1 MKLKYNLIAI
11 ALLGFSFSS
20 CSDFLEQ
27 NPQTDLS
34 ENDFYKTADDILSA
48 VNGAYSSLQEGDIY
62 GNWYVFGEIPSDN
75 TRNQLSGSVTTQNE
89 FDQFYIDTQNSMI
102 ASFWKAAY
110 KVINR
115 TNTVLGRID
124 GIEINA
130 ELANR
135 YKLECKFIRA
145 LMYFNLVRVYGDVPL
160 VLKEISISESYDI
173 LREPKENVY
182 NQIIADL
189 KEAQGLPVSYSTAED
204 GRATQ
209 GAAKALLADV
219 YMTLHKYAEAET
231 ILAEIINSG
240 RYSLLENTP
249 GSLNIDGYKNVFSPV
264 NHNSKEGIF
273 EIQFLKGGYGEGS
286 NYANNFAP
294 ENSGT
299 NVVAVGGTGGNN
311 IPEMDIYNAYEE
323 GDLRR
328 DFSMSLGYYDNRKN
342 NEWVES
348 RYVCKF
354 MDVPYQNNDASN
366 NYPVIRYAE
375 VLLNYAEAV
384 YERDDAISDDDLNI
398 SLNLVRN
405 RINKSMPKL
414 SNNLV
419 TANGLNMRE
428 EIRRERTVEL
438 FNEGFRID
446 DLKRWKTAETEMP
459 KDFLGIKWTG
469 TEYATKWPNVSYA
482 KNSDGY
488 IILETGRKWESK
500 HYLYPLPTDQLQ
512 LNPNLK
518 QNPGWGE

>member
-11 ALLGFSFSS
+11 ALLGFNFSS

-366 NYPVIRYAE
+366 NYPVIRYAD
-375 VLLNYAEAV
+375 VILMYAEA
-384 YERDDAISDDDLNI
+384 LNQ
-398 SLNLVRN
+398 
-405 RINKSMPKL
+405 
-414 SNNLV
+414 
-419 TANGLNMRE
+419 NG
-428 EIRRERTVEL
+428 
-438 FNEGFRID
+438 
-446 DLKRWKTAETEMP
+446 KTAEACKYLNMTRRRGFGYQTTETSPVDLQTTDKAQFALMVEQERRVELAFENHRWF
-459 KDFLGIKWTG
+459 DLIR
-469 TEYATKWPNVSYA
+469 
-482 KNSDGY
+482 
-488 IILETGRKWESK
+488 TGRAVEVMKSKGFSLNETNLICPIPQKQIDVNPKLTQNDYKIESR
-500 HYLYPLPTDQLQ
+500 
-512 LNPNLK
+512 N
-518 QNPGWGE
+518 

>member
-48 VNGAYSSLQEGDIY
+48 VNGVYSSLQEGDIY

-102 ASFWKAAY
+102 ANFWKAAY

-124 GIEINA
+124 GIEINT

-189 KEAQGLPVSYSTAED
+189 KEAQDLPVSYSTAED

-209 GAAKALLADV
+209 GAAKALLANV

-249 GSLNIDGYKNVFSPV
+249 GSLNIDGYKNVFSPG
-264 NHNSKEGIF
+264 NHNSEEGIF

-366 NYPVIRYAE
+366 NYPVIRYAD
-375 VLLNYAEAV
+375 VILMYAEA
-384 YERDDAISDDDLNI
+384 LNQ
-398 SLNLVRN
+398 
-405 RINKSMPKL
+405 
-414 SNNLV
+414 
-419 TANGLNMRE
+419 NG
-428 EIRRERTVEL
+428 
-438 FNEGFRID
+438 
-446 DLKRWKTAETEMP
+446 KTAEACKYLNMTRRRGFGYQTTETSPVDLQTTDKAQFALMVEQERRVELAFENHRWF
-459 KDFLGIKWTG
+459 DLIR
-469 TEYATKWPNVSYA
+469 
-482 KNSDGY
+482 
-488 IILETGRKWESK
+488 TGRAVEVMRSKGFSLNETNLICPIPQKQIDVNPKLTQNDYRIESR
-500 HYLYPLPTDQLQ
+500 
-512 LNPNLK
+512 N
-518 QNPGWGE
+518 

>member
-102 ASFWKAAY
+102 ANFWKAAY

-115 TNTVLGRID
+115 TNTILGRID
-124 GIEINA
+124 GIEINT

-189 KEAQGLPVSYSTAED
+189 KEAQDLPVSYSTAED

-209 GAAKALLADV
+209 GAAKALLANV

-366 NYPVIRYAE
+366 NYPVIRYAD
-375 VLLNYAEAV
+375 VILMYAEA
-384 YERDDAISDDDLNI
+384 LNQ
-398 SLNLVRN
+398 
-405 RINKSMPKL
+405 
-414 SNNLV
+414 
-419 TANGLNMRE
+419 NG
-428 EIRRERTVEL
+428 
-438 FNEGFRID
+438 
-446 DLKRWKTAETEMP
+446 KTAEACKYLNMTRRRGFGYQTTEISPVDLQTTDKAQFALMVEQERRVELAFENHRWF
-459 KDFLGIKWTG
+459 DLIR
-469 TEYATKWPNVSYA
+469 
-482 KNSDGY
+482 
-488 IILETGRKWESK
+488 TGRAVEVMRSKGFSLNETNLICPIPQKQIDVNPKLTQNDYRIESR
-500 HYLYPLPTDQLQ
+500 
-512 LNPNLK
+512 N
-518 QNPGWGE
+518 

>member
-11 ALLGFSFSS
+11 ALLGFGFSS

-366 NYPVIRYAE
+366 NYPVIRYAD
-375 VLLNYAEAV
+375 VILMYAEA
-384 YERDDAISDDDLNI
+384 LNQ
-398 SLNLVRN
+398 
-405 RINKSMPKL
+405 
-414 SNNLV
+414 
-419 TANGLNMRE
+419 NG
-428 EIRRERTVEL
+428 
-438 FNEGFRID
+438 
-446 DLKRWKTAETEMP
+446 KTAEACKYLNMTRRRGFGYQTTETSPVDLQTTDKAQFARMVEQERRVELAFENHRWF
-459 KDFLGIKWTG
+459 DLIR
-469 TEYATKWPNVSYA
+469 
-482 KNSDGY
+482 
-488 IILETGRKWESK
+488 TGRAVEVMKSKGFSLNETNLICPIPQKQIDVNPKLTQNDYKIESR
-500 HYLYPLPTDQLQ
+500 
-512 LNPNLK
+512 N
-518 QNPGWGE
+518 

>member
-102 ASFWKAAY
+102 ANFWKAAY

-115 TNTVLGRID
+115 TNTILGRID
-124 GIEINA
+124 GIEINT

-189 KEAQGLPVSYSTAED
+189 KEAQDLPVSYSTAED

-209 GAAKALLADV
+209 GAAKALLANV

-342 NEWVES
+342 NEWEES

-366 NYPVIRYAE
+366 NYPVIRYAD
-375 VLLNYAEAV
+375 VILMYAEA
-384 YERDDAISDDDLNI
+384 LNQ
-398 SLNLVRN
+398 
-405 RINKSMPKL
+405 
-414 SNNLV
+414 
-419 TANGLNMRE
+419 NG
-428 EIRRERTVEL
+428 
-438 FNEGFRID
+438 
-446 DLKRWKTAETEMP
+446 KTAEACKYLNMTRRRGFGYQTTETSPVDLQTTDKAQFALMVEQERRVELAFENHRWF
-459 KDFLGIKWTG
+459 DLIR
-469 TEYATKWPNVSYA
+469 
-482 KNSDGY
+482 
-488 IILETGRKWESK
+488 TGRAVEVMRSKGFSLNETNLICPIPQKQIDVNPKLTQNDYRIESR
-500 HYLYPLPTDQLQ
+500 
-512 LNPNLK
+512 N
-518 QNPGWGE
+518 

>member
-219 YMTLHKYAEAET
+219 YMTLHTYAEAET

-366 NYPVIRYAE
+366 NYPVIRYAD
-375 VLLNYAEAV
+375 VILMYAEA
-384 YERDDAISDDDLNI
+384 LNQ
-398 SLNLVRN
+398 
-405 RINKSMPKL
+405 
-414 SNNLV
+414 
-419 TANGLNMRE
+419 NG
-428 EIRRERTVEL
+428 
-438 FNEGFRID
+438 
-446 DLKRWKTAETEMP
+446 KTAEACKYLNMTRRRGFGYQTTETSPVDLQTTDKAQFALMVEQERRVELAFENHRWF
-459 KDFLGIKWTG
+459 DLIR
-469 TEYATKWPNVSYA
+469 
-482 KNSDGY
+482 
-488 IILETGRKWESK
+488 TGRAVEVMKSKGFSLNETNLNCPIPQKQIDVNPKLTQNDYKIESR
-500 HYLYPLPTDQLQ
+500 
-512 LNPNLK
+512 N
-518 QNPGWGE
+518 

>member
-102 ASFWKAAY
+102 ANFWKAAY

-115 TNTVLGRID
+115 TNTILGRID
-124 GIEINA
+124 GIEINT

-189 KEAQGLPVSYSTAED
+189 KEAQDLPVSYSTAED

-209 GAAKALLADV
+209 GAAKALLANV

-354 MDVPYQNNDASN
+354 MDGPYQNNDASN
-366 NYPVIRYAE
+366 NYPVIRYAD
-375 VLLNYAEAV
+375 VILMYAEA
-384 YERDDAISDDDLNI
+384 LNQ
-398 SLNLVRN
+398 
-405 RINKSMPKL
+405 
-414 SNNLV
+414 
-419 TANGLNMRE
+419 NG
-428 EIRRERTVEL
+428 
-438 FNEGFRID
+438 
-446 DLKRWKTAETEMP
+446 KTAEACKYLNMTRRRGFGYQTTETSPVDLQTTDKAQFALMVEQERRVELAFENHRWF
-459 KDFLGIKWTG
+459 DLIR
-469 TEYATKWPNVSYA
+469 
-482 KNSDGY
+482 
-488 IILETGRKWESK
+488 TGRAVEVMRSKGFSLNETNLICPIPQKQIVVNPKLTQNDYRIESR
-500 HYLYPLPTDQLQ
+500 
-512 LNPNLK
+512 N
-518 QNPGWGE
+518 

>member
-48 VNGAYSSLQEGDIY
+48 VNGVYSSLQEGDIY

-102 ASFWKAAY
+102 ANFWKAAY

-124 GIEINA
+124 GIEINT

-189 KEAQGLPVSYSTAED
+189 KEAQDLPVSYSTAED

-209 GAAKALLADV
+209 GAAKALLANV

-240 RYSLLENTP
+240 QYSLLENTP

-366 NYPVIRYAE
+366 NYPVIRYAD
-375 VLLNYAEAV
+375 VILMYAEA
-384 YERDDAISDDDLNI
+384 LNQ
-398 SLNLVRN
+398 
-405 RINKSMPKL
+405 
-414 SNNLV
+414 
-419 TANGLNMRE
+419 NG
-428 EIRRERTVEL
+428 
-438 FNEGFRID
+438 
-446 DLKRWKTAETEMP
+446 KTAEACKYLNMTRRRGFGYQTTETSPVDLQTTDKAQFALMVEQERHVELAFENHRWF
-459 KDFLGIKWTG
+459 DLIR
-469 TEYATKWPNVSYA
+469 
-482 KNSDGY
+482 
-488 IILETGRKWESK
+488 TGRAVEVMKSKGFSLNETNLICPIPQKQIDVNPKLTQNDYRIESR
-500 HYLYPLPTDQLQ
+500 
-512 LNPNLK
+512 N
-518 QNPGWGE
+518 

>member
-48 VNGAYSSLQEGDIY
+48 VNGVYSSLQEGDIY

-102 ASFWKAAY
+102 ANFWKAAY

-124 GIEINA
+124 GIEINT

-189 KEAQGLPVSYSTAED
+189 KEAQDLPVSYSTAED

-209 GAAKALLADV
+209 GAAKALLANV

-366 NYPVIRYAE
+366 NYPVIRYAD
-375 VLLNYAEAV
+375 VILMYAEA
-384 YERDDAISDDDLNI
+384 LNQ
-398 SLNLVRN
+398 
-405 RINKSMPKL
+405 
-414 SNNLV
+414 
-419 TANGLNMRE
+419 NG
-428 EIRRERTVEL
+428 
-438 FNEGFRID
+438 
-446 DLKRWKTAETEMP
+446 KTAEACKYLNMTRRRGFGYQTTETSPVDLQTTDKAQFALMVEQERRVELAFENHRWF
-459 KDFLGIKWTG
+459 DLIR
-469 TEYATKWPNVSYA
+469 
-482 KNSDGY
+482 
-488 IILETGRKWESK
+488 TGRAVEVMKSK
-500 HYLYPLPTDQLQ
+500 GFS
-512 LNPNLK
+512 LNETNLICPIPQK
-518 QNPGWGE
+518 QIDVNPKLTQNDYRIEPRN

>member
-1 MKLKYNLIAI
+1 
-11 ALLGFSFSS
+11 
-20 CSDFLEQ
+20 
-27 NPQTDLS
+27 
-34 ENDFYKTADDILSA
+34 
-48 VNGAYSSLQEGDIY
+48 
-62 GNWYVFGEIPSDN
+62 
-75 TRNQLSGSVTTQNE
+75 
-89 FDQFYIDTQNSMI
+89 
-102 ASFWKAAY
+102 
-110 KVINR
+110 
-115 TNTVLGRID
+115 
-124 GIEINA
+124 
-130 ELANR
+130 
-135 YKLECKFIRA
+135 
-145 LMYFNLVRVYGDVPL
+145 MYFNLVRVYGDVPL

-189 KEAQGLPVSYSTAED
+189 KEAQDLPVSYSTAED

-209 GAAKALLADV
+209 GAAKALLANV

-366 NYPVIRYAE
+366 NYPVIRYAD
-375 VLLNYAEAV
+375 VILMYAEA
-384 YERDDAISDDDLNI
+384 LNQ
-398 SLNLVRN
+398 
-405 RINKSMPKL
+405 
-414 SNNLV
+414 
-419 TANGLNMRE
+419 NG
-428 EIRRERTVEL
+428 
-438 FNEGFRID
+438 
-446 DLKRWKTAETEMP
+446 KTAEACKYLNMTRRRGFGYQTTETSPVDLQTTDKAQFALMVEQERRVELAFENHRWF
-459 KDFLGIKWTG
+459 DLIR
-469 TEYATKWPNVSYA
+469 
-482 KNSDGY
+482 
-488 IILETGRKWESK
+488 TGRAVEVMRSK
-500 HYLYPLPTDQLQ
+500 GFSLNETNLICPIPQKQIDVNPKLTQNDYKNRISKLTEKAGSVSKSPCPHTRHNAISRRVREQGIVLMHFPAFSLSLQPT
-512 LNPNLK
+512 
-518 QNPGWGE
+518 

>member
-102 ASFWKAAY
+102 ANFWKAAY

-115 TNTVLGRID
+115 TNTILGRID
-124 GIEINA
+124 GIEINT

-189 KEAQGLPVSYSTAED
+189 KEAQDLPVSYSTAED

-209 GAAKALLADV
+209 GAAKALLANV

-366 NYPVIRYAE
+366 NYPVIRYAD
-375 VLLNYAEAV
+375 VILMYAEA
-384 YERDDAISDDDLNI
+384 LNQ
-398 SLNLVRN
+398 
-405 RINKSMPKL
+405 
-414 SNNLV
+414 
-419 TANGLNMRE
+419 NG
-428 EIRRERTVEL
+428 
-438 FNEGFRID
+438 
-446 DLKRWKTAETEMP
+446 KTAEACKYLNMTRRRVIFRYLQASAVFP
-459 KDFLGIKWTG
+459 FWFN
-469 TEYATKWPNVSYA
+469 ASA
-482 KNSDGY
+482 Y
-488 IILETGRKWESK
+488 IRITSA
-500 HYLYPLPTDQLQ
+500 
-512 LNPNLK
+512 
-518 QNPGWGE
+518 

>member
-62 GNWYVFGEIPSDN
+62 GNWYVFGEIPSDK

-366 NYPVIRYAE
+366 NYPVIRYAD
-375 VLLNYAEAV
+375 VILMYAEA
-384 YERDDAISDDDLNI
+384 LNQ
-398 SLNLVRN
+398 
-405 RINKSMPKL
+405 
-414 SNNLV
+414 
-419 TANGLNMRE
+419 NG
-428 EIRRERTVEL
+428 
-438 FNEGFRID
+438 
-446 DLKRWKTAETEMP
+446 KTAEACKYLNMTRRRGFGYQTTETSPVDLQTTDKAQFALMVEQERRVELAFENHRWF
-459 KDFLGIKWTG
+459 DLIR
-469 TEYATKWPNVSYA
+469 
-482 KNSDGY
+482 
-488 IILETGRKWESK
+488 TGRAVEVMKSKGFSLNETNLICPIPQKQIDVNPKLTQNDYKIESR
-500 HYLYPLPTDQLQ
+500 
-512 LNPNLK
+512 N
-518 QNPGWGE
+518 

>member
-102 ASFWKAAY
+102 ANFWKAAY

-115 TNTVLGRID
+115 TNTILGRID
-124 GIEINA
+124 GIEINT

-189 KEAQGLPVSYSTAED
+189 KEAQDLPVSYSTAED

-209 GAAKALLADV
+209 GAAKALLANV

-366 NYPVIRYAE
+366 NYPVIRYAD
-375 VLLNYAEAV
+375 VILMYAEA
-384 YERDDAISDDDLNI
+384 LNQ
-398 SLNLVRN
+398 
-405 RINKSMPKL
+405 
-414 SNNLV
+414 
-419 TANGLNMRE
+419 NG
-428 EIRRERTVEL
+428 
-438 FNEGFRID
+438 
-446 DLKRWKTAETEMP
+446 KTAEACKYLNMTRRRGFGYQTTETSP
-459 KDFLGIKWTG
+459 VDLQTTDKAQFALLVEQERRVELAFENHRWFDLIR
-469 TEYATKWPNVSYA
+469 
-482 KNSDGY
+482 
-488 IILETGRKWESK
+488 TGRAVEVMKSK
-500 HYLYPLPTDQLQ
+500 GFS
-512 LNPNLK
+512 LNETNLICPIPQK
-518 QNPGWGE
+518 QIDVNPKLTQNDYKIEPRN

>member
-1 MKLKYNLIAI
+1 
-11 ALLGFSFSS
+11 
-20 CSDFLEQ
+20 
-27 NPQTDLS
+27 
-34 ENDFYKTADDILSA
+34 
-48 VNGAYSSLQEGDIY
+48 
-62 GNWYVFGEIPSDN
+62 
-75 TRNQLSGSVTTQNE
+75 
-89 FDQFYIDTQNSMI
+89 MI
-102 ASFWKAAY
+102 ANFWKAAY

-115 TNTVLGRID
+115 TNTILGRID
-124 GIEINA
+124 GIEINT

-189 KEAQGLPVSYSTAED
+189 KEAQDLPVSYSTAED

-209 GAAKALLADV
+209 GAAKALLANV

-366 NYPVIRYAE
+366 NYPVIRYAD
-375 VLLNYAEAV
+375 VILMYAEA
-384 YERDDAISDDDLNI
+384 LNQ
-398 SLNLVRN
+398 
-405 RINKSMPKL
+405 
-414 SNNLV
+414 
-419 TANGLNMRE
+419 NG
-428 EIRRERTVEL
+428 
-438 FNEGFRID
+438 
-446 DLKRWKTAETEMP
+446 KTAEACKYLNMTRRRGFGYQTTETSPVDLQTTDKAQFALMVEQERRVELAFENHRWF
-459 KDFLGIKWTG
+459 DLIR
-469 TEYATKWPNVSYA
+469 
-482 KNSDGY
+482 
-488 IILETGRKWESK
+488 TGRAVEVMRSKGFSLNETNLICPIPQKQIDVNPKLTQNDYRIESR
-500 HYLYPLPTDQLQ
+500 
-512 LNPNLK
+512 N
-518 QNPGWGE
+518 

>member
-1 MKLKYNLIAI
+1 
-11 ALLGFSFSS
+11 
-20 CSDFLEQ
+20 
-27 NPQTDLS
+27 
-34 ENDFYKTADDILSA
+34 
-48 VNGAYSSLQEGDIY
+48 
-62 GNWYVFGEIPSDN
+62 
-75 TRNQLSGSVTTQNE
+75 
-89 FDQFYIDTQNSMI
+89 MI
-102 ASFWKAAY
+102 ANFWKAAY

-124 GIEINA
+124 GIEINT

-160 VLKEISISESYDI
+160 ILKEISISESYDI

-189 KEAQGLPVSYSTAED
+189 KEAQDLPVSYSTAED

-209 GAAKALLADV
+209 GAAKALLANV

-240 RYSLLENTP
+240 QYSLLENTP

-366 NYPVIRYAE
+366 NYPVIRYAD
-375 VLLNYAEAV
+375 VILMYAEA
-384 YERDDAISDDDLNI
+384 LNQ
-398 SLNLVRN
+398 
-405 RINKSMPKL
+405 
-414 SNNLV
+414 
-419 TANGLNMRE
+419 NG
-428 EIRRERTVEL
+428 
-438 FNEGFRID
+438 
-446 DLKRWKTAETEMP
+446 KTAEACKYLNMTRRRGFGYQTTETSPVDLQTTDKAQFALMVEQERRVELAFENHRWF
-459 KDFLGIKWTG
+459 DLIR
-469 TEYATKWPNVSYA
+469 
-482 KNSDGY
+482 
-488 IILETGRKWESK
+488 TGRAVEVMRSKGFSLNETNLICPIPQKQIDVNPKLTQNDYRIESR
-500 HYLYPLPTDQLQ
+500 
-512 LNPNLK
+512 N
-518 QNPGWGE
+518 

>member
-48 VNGAYSSLQEGDIY
+48 VNGVYSSLQEGDIY

-102 ASFWKAAY
+102 ANFWKAAY

-124 GIEINA
+124 GIEINT

-135 YKLECKFIRA
+135 YKLECKFIRD

-189 KEAQGLPVSYSTAED
+189 KEAQDLPVSYSTAED

-209 GAAKALLADV
+209 GAAKALLANV

-366 NYPVIRYAE
+366 NYPVIRYAD
-375 VLLNYAEAV
+375 VILMYAEA
-384 YERDDAISDDDLNI
+384 LNQ
-398 SLNLVRN
+398 
-405 RINKSMPKL
+405 
-414 SNNLV
+414 
-419 TANGLNMRE
+419 NG
-428 EIRRERTVEL
+428 
-438 FNEGFRID
+438 
-446 DLKRWKTAETEMP
+446 KTAEACKYLNMTRRRGFGYQTTETSPVDLQTTDKAQFALMVEQERRVELAFENHRWF
-459 KDFLGIKWTG
+459 DLIR
-469 TEYATKWPNVSYA
+469 
-482 KNSDGY
+482 
-488 IILETGRKWESK
+488 TGRAVEVMRSKGFSLNETNLICPIPQKQIDVNPKLTQNDYRIESR
-500 HYLYPLPTDQLQ
+500 
-512 LNPNLK
+512 N
-518 QNPGWGE
+518 

>member
-102 ASFWKAAY
+102 ANFWKAAY

-115 TNTVLGRID
+115 TNTILGRID
-124 GIEINA
+124 GIEINT

-189 KEAQGLPVSYSTAED
+189 KEAQDLPVSYSTAED

-209 GAAKALLADV
+209 GAAKALLANV

-366 NYPVIRYAE
+366 NYPVIRYAD
-375 VLLNYAEAV
+375 VILMYAEA
-384 YERDDAISDDDLNI
+384 LNQ
-398 SLNLVRN
+398 NG
-405 RINKSMPKL
+405 K
-414 SNNLV
+414 
-419 TANGLNMRE
+419 TAEACKYLNMTRRRGFGYQTTE
-428 EIRRERTVEL
+428 TSPVDLQTTDKAQFALMVEQERRVELAFENHRWFDLIRTGRTVEVMRSKGFSL
-438 FNEGFRID
+438 NETNLICPIPQKQIDVNPKLTQNDYRI
-446 DLKRWKTAETEMP
+446 
-459 KDFLGIKWTG
+459 
-469 TEYATKWPNVSYA
+469 
-482 KNSDGY
+482 
-488 IILETGRKWESK
+488 ESR
-500 HYLYPLPTDQLQ
+500 
-512 LNPNLK
+512 N
-518 QNPGWGE
+518 

>member
-102 ASFWKAAY
+102 ANFWKAAY

-115 TNTVLGRID
+115 TNTILGRID
-124 GIEINA
+124 GIEINT

-182 NQIIADL
+182 NQIISDL
-189 KEAQGLPVSYSTAED
+189 KEAQDLPVSYSTAED

-209 GAAKALLADV
+209 GAAKALLANV

-366 NYPVIRYAE
+366 NYPVIRYAD
-375 VLLNYAEAV
+375 VILMYAEA
-384 YERDDAISDDDLNI
+384 LNQ
-398 SLNLVRN
+398 
-405 RINKSMPKL
+405 
-414 SNNLV
+414 
-419 TANGLNMRE
+419 NG
-428 EIRRERTVEL
+428 
-438 FNEGFRID
+438 
-446 DLKRWKTAETEMP
+446 KTAEACKYLNMTRRRGFGYQTTETSPVDLQTTDKAQFALMVEQERRVELAFENHRWF
-459 KDFLGIKWTG
+459 DLIR
-469 TEYATKWPNVSYA
+469 
-482 KNSDGY
+482 
-488 IILETGRKWESK
+488 TGRAVEVMRSKGFSLNETNLICPIPQKQIDVNPKLTQNDYRIESR
-500 HYLYPLPTDQLQ
+500 
-512 LNPNLK
+512 N
-518 QNPGWGE
+518 

>member
-102 ASFWKAAY
+102 ANFWKAAY

-115 TNTVLGRID
+115 TNTILGRID
-124 GIEINA
+124 GIEINT

-189 KEAQGLPVSYSTAED
+189 KEAQDLPVSYSTAED

-209 GAAKALLADV
+209 GAAKALLANV

-264 NHNSKEGIF
+264 NHNSEEGIF

-366 NYPVIRYAE
+366 NYPVIRYAD
-375 VLLNYAEAV
+375 VILMYAEA
-384 YERDDAISDDDLNI
+384 LNQ
-398 SLNLVRN
+398 
-405 RINKSMPKL
+405 
-414 SNNLV
+414 
-419 TANGLNMRE
+419 NG
-428 EIRRERTVEL
+428 
-438 FNEGFRID
+438 
-446 DLKRWKTAETEMP
+446 KTAEACKYLNMTRRRGFGYQTTETSPVDLQTTDKAQFALMVEQERRVELAFENHRWF
-459 KDFLGIKWTG
+459 DLIR
-469 TEYATKWPNVSYA
+469 
-482 KNSDGY
+482 
-488 IILETGRKWESK
+488 TGRAVEVMRSKGFSLNETNLICPIPQKQIDVNPKLTQNDYRIESR
-500 HYLYPLPTDQLQ
+500 
-512 LNPNLK
+512 N
-518 QNPGWGE
+518 

>member
-366 NYPVIRYAE
+366 NYPVIRYAD
-375 VLLNYAEAV
+375 VILMYAEA
-384 YERDDAISDDDLNI
+384 LNQ
-398 SLNLVRN
+398 
-405 RINKSMPKL
+405 
-414 SNNLV
+414 
-419 TANGLNMRE
+419 NG
-428 EIRRERTVEL
+428 
-438 FNEGFRID
+438 
-446 DLKRWKTAETEMP
+446 KTAEACKYLNMTRRRGFGYQTTETSPVDLQTTDKAQFALMVEQERRVELAFENHRWF
-459 KDFLGIKWTG
+459 DLIR
-469 TEYATKWPNVSYA
+469 
-482 KNSDGY
+482 
-488 IILETGRKWESK
+488 TGRAVEVMKSKGFSLNETNLICPIPQKKIDVNPKLTQNDYKIESR
-500 HYLYPLPTDQLQ
+500 
-512 LNPNLK
+512 N
-518 QNPGWGE
+518 

>member
-48 VNGAYSSLQEGDIY
+48 VNGVYSSLQEGDIY

-102 ASFWKAAY
+102 ANFWKAAY

-124 GIEINA
+124 GIEINT

-189 KEAQGLPVSYSTAED
+189 KEAQDLPVSYSTAED

-209 GAAKALLADV
+209 GAAKALLANV

-240 RYSLLENTP
+240 QYSLLENTP

-366 NYPVIRYAE
+366 NYPVIRYAD
-375 VLLNYAEAV
+375 VILMYAEA
-384 YERDDAISDDDLNI
+384 LNQ
-398 SLNLVRN
+398 
-405 RINKSMPKL
+405 
-414 SNNLV
+414 
-419 TANGLNMRE
+419 NG
-428 EIRRERTVEL
+428 
-438 FNEGFRID
+438 
-446 DLKRWKTAETEMP
+446 KTAEACKYLNMTRRRGFGYQTTETSPVDLQTTDKAQFALMVEQERRVELAFENHRWF
-459 KDFLGIKWTG
+459 DLIR
-469 TEYATKWPNVSYA
+469 
-482 KNSDGY
+482 
-488 IILETGRKWESK
+488 TGRAVEVMRSKGFSLNETNLICPIPQKQIDVNPKLTQNEYRIESRIYSK
-500 HYLYPLPTDQLQ
+500 RKCIKIPLFPRLI
-512 LNPNLK
+512 
-518 QNPGWGE
+518 

>member
-48 VNGAYSSLQEGDIY
+48 VNGVYSSLQEGDIY

-124 GIEINA
+124 GIEINT

-240 RYSLLENTP
+240 RYGLLENTP

-366 NYPVIRYAE
+366 NYPVIRYAD
-375 VLLNYAEAV
+375 VILMYAEA
-384 YERDDAISDDDLNI
+384 LNQ
-398 SLNLVRN
+398 
-405 RINKSMPKL
+405 
-414 SNNLV
+414 
-419 TANGLNMRE
+419 NG
-428 EIRRERTVEL
+428 
-438 FNEGFRID
+438 
-446 DLKRWKTAETEMP
+446 KTAEACKYLNMTRRRGFGYQTTETSPVDLQTTDKAQFALMVEQERRVELAFENHRWF
-459 KDFLGIKWTG
+459 DLIR
-469 TEYATKWPNVSYA
+469 
-482 KNSDGY
+482 
-488 IILETGRKWESK
+488 TGRAVEVMKSKGFSLNETNLICPIPQKQIDVNPKLTQNDYKIESR
-500 HYLYPLPTDQLQ
+500 
-512 LNPNLK
+512 N
-518 QNPGWGE
+518 

>member
-34 ENDFYKTADDILSA
+34 ENDFYKTANDILSA

-102 ASFWKAAY
+102 ANFWKAAY

-115 TNTVLGRID
+115 TNTILGRID
-124 GIEINA
+124 GIEINT

-189 KEAQGLPVSYSTAED
+189 KEAQDLPVSYSTAED

-209 GAAKALLADV
+209 GAAKALLANV

-249 GSLNIDGYKNVFSPV
+249 GRLNIDDYKNVFSPV

-366 NYPVIRYAE
+366 NYPVIRYAD
-375 VLLNYAEAV
+375 VILMYAEA
-384 YERDDAISDDDLNI
+384 LNQ
-398 SLNLVRN
+398 
-405 RINKSMPKL
+405 
-414 SNNLV
+414 
-419 TANGLNMRE
+419 NG
-428 EIRRERTVEL
+428 
-438 FNEGFRID
+438 
-446 DLKRWKTAETEMP
+446 KTAEACKYLNMTRRRGFGYQTTETSPVDLQTTDKAQFALMVEQERRVELAFENHRWF
-459 KDFLGIKWTG
+459 DLIR
-469 TEYATKWPNVSYA
+469 
-482 KNSDGY
+482 
-488 IILETGRKWESK
+488 TGRAVEVMRSKGFSLNETNLICPIPQKQIDVNPKLTQNDYRIESR
-500 HYLYPLPTDQLQ
+500 
-512 LNPNLK
+512 N
-518 QNPGWGE
+518 

>member
-102 ASFWKAAY
+102 ANFWKAAY

-115 TNTVLGRID
+115 TNTILGRID
-124 GIEINA
+124 GIEINT

-189 KEAQGLPVSYSTAED
+189 KEAQDLPVSYSTAED

-209 GAAKALLADV
+209 GAAKALLANV

-286 NYANNFAP
+286 NYAHNFAP

-366 NYPVIRYAE
+366 NYPVIRYAD
-375 VLLNYAEAV
+375 VILMYAEA
-384 YERDDAISDDDLNI
+384 LNQ
-398 SLNLVRN
+398 
-405 RINKSMPKL
+405 
-414 SNNLV
+414 
-419 TANGLNMRE
+419 NG
-428 EIRRERTVEL
+428 
-438 FNEGFRID
+438 
-446 DLKRWKTAETEMP
+446 KTAEACKYLNMTRRRGFGYQTTETSPVDLQTTDKAQFALMVEQERRVELAFENHRWF
-459 KDFLGIKWTG
+459 DLIR
-469 TEYATKWPNVSYA
+469 
-482 KNSDGY
+482 
-488 IILETGRKWESK
+488 TGRAVEVMRSKGFSLNETNLICPIPQKQIDVNPKLTQNDYRIESR
-500 HYLYPLPTDQLQ
+500 
-512 LNPNLK
+512 N
-518 QNPGWGE
+518 

>member
-48 VNGAYSSLQEGDIY
+48 VNGAYSSLQENDIY

-89 FDQFYIDTQNSMI
+89 FDQFYIDTLNSMI
-102 ASFWKAAY
+102 ANFWKAAY
-110 KVINR
+110 KTINR

-160 VLKEISISESYDI
+160 VLKEIGISESYDI

-182 NQIIADL
+182 NQIISDL
-189 KEAQGLPVSYSTAED
+189 KEAQGLPVSYPTAED

-209 GAAKALLADV
+209 GAAKALLAEV

-249 GSLNIDGYKNVFSPV
+249 GSLNIDGYKDVFSPI

-273 EIQFLKGGYGEGS
+273 EIQFLKGGYEEGS
-286 NYANNFAP
+286 NYTNNFAP

-366 NYPVIRYAE
+366 NYPVIRYAD
-375 VLLNYAEAV
+375 VILMYAEA
-384 YERDDAISDDDLNI
+384 LNQ
-398 SLNLVRN
+398 
-405 RINKSMPKL
+405 
-414 SNNLV
+414 
-419 TANGLNMRE
+419 NG
-428 EIRRERTVEL
+428 
-438 FNEGFRID
+438 
-446 DLKRWKTAETEMP
+446 KTAEACKYLNMTRRRGFGYQTTETSPVDLQTTDKAQFALMVEQERRVELAFENHRWF
-459 KDFLGIKWTG
+459 DLIR
-469 TEYATKWPNVSYA
+469 
-482 KNSDGY
+482 
-488 IILETGRKWESK
+488 TGRAVEVMKSKGFSLNETNLICPIPQKQIDVNPKLTQNDYKIESR
-500 HYLYPLPTDQLQ
+500 
-512 LNPNLK
+512 N
-518 QNPGWGE
+518 

>member
-102 ASFWKAAY
+102 ANFWKAAY

-115 TNTVLGRID
+115 TNTILGRID
-124 GIEINA
+124 GIEINT

-189 KEAQGLPVSYSTAED
+189 KEAQDLPVSYSTAED

-209 GAAKALLADV
+209 GAAKALLANV

-366 NYPVIRYAE
+366 NYPVIRYAD
-375 VLLNYAEAV
+375 VILMYAEA
-384 YERDDAISDDDLNI
+384 LNQ
-398 SLNLVRN
+398 
-405 RINKSMPKL
+405 
-414 SNNLV
+414 
-419 TANGLNMRE
+419 NG
-428 EIRRERTVEL
+428 
-438 FNEGFRID
+438 
-446 DLKRWKTAETEMP
+446 KTAEACKYLNMTRRRGFGYQTTETSPVDLQTTDKAQFALMVEQERRVELAFENHCWF
-459 KDFLGIKWTG
+459 DLIR
-469 TEYATKWPNVSYA
+469 
-482 KNSDGY
+482 
-488 IILETGRKWESK
+488 TGRAVEVMRSKGFSLNETNLICPIPQKQIDVNPKLTQNDYRIESR
-500 HYLYPLPTDQLQ
+500 
-512 LNPNLK
+512 N
-518 QNPGWGE
+518 

>member
-20 CSDFLEQ
+20 CSDVLEQ

-102 ASFWKAAY
+102 ANFWKAAY

-115 TNTVLGRID
+115 TNTILGRID
-124 GIEINA
+124 GIEINT

-189 KEAQGLPVSYSTAED
+189 KEAQDLPVSYSTAED

-209 GAAKALLADV
+209 GAAKALLANV

-366 NYPVIRYAE
+366 NYPVIRYAD
-375 VLLNYAEAV
+375 VILMYAEA
-384 YERDDAISDDDLNI
+384 LNQ
-398 SLNLVRN
+398 
-405 RINKSMPKL
+405 
-414 SNNLV
+414 
-419 TANGLNMRE
+419 NG
-428 EIRRERTVEL
+428 
-438 FNEGFRID
+438 
-446 DLKRWKTAETEMP
+446 KTAEACKYLNMTRRRGFGYQTTETSPVDLQTTDKAQFALMVEQERRVELAFENHRWF
-459 KDFLGIKWTG
+459 DLIR
-469 TEYATKWPNVSYA
+469 
-482 KNSDGY
+482 
-488 IILETGRKWESK
+488 TGRAVEVMRSKGFSLNETNLICPIPQKQIDVNPKLTQNDYRIESR
-500 HYLYPLPTDQLQ
+500 
-512 LNPNLK
+512 N
-518 QNPGWGE
+518 

>member
-366 NYPVIRYAE
+366 NYPVIRYAD
-375 VLLNYAEAV
+375 VILMYAEA
-384 YERDDAISDDDLNI
+384 LNQ
-398 SLNLVRN
+398 
-405 RINKSMPKL
+405 
-414 SNNLV
+414 
-419 TANGLNMRE
+419 NG
-428 EIRRERTVEL
+428 
-438 FNEGFRID
+438 
-446 DLKRWKTAETEMP
+446 KTAEACKYLNMTRSRGFGYQTTETSPVDLQTTDKAQFALMVEQERRVELAFENHRWF
-459 KDFLGIKWTG
+459 DLIR
-469 TEYATKWPNVSYA
+469 
-482 KNSDGY
+482 
-488 IILETGRKWESK
+488 TGRAVEVMKSKGFSLNETNLICPIPQKQIDVNPKLTQNDYKIESR
-500 HYLYPLPTDQLQ
+500 
-512 LNPNLK
+512 N
-518 QNPGWGE
+518 

>member
-102 ASFWKAAY
+102 ANFWKAAY

-115 TNTVLGRID
+115 TNTILGRID
-124 GIEINA
+124 GIEINT

-189 KEAQGLPVSYSTAED
+189 KEAQDLPVSYSTAED

-209 GAAKALLADV
+209 GAAKALLANV

-342 NEWVES
+342 NEWVEF

-366 NYPVIRYAE
+366 NYPVIRYAD
-375 VLLNYAEAV
+375 VILMYAEA
-384 YERDDAISDDDLNI
+384 LNQ
-398 SLNLVRN
+398 
-405 RINKSMPKL
+405 
-414 SNNLV
+414 
-419 TANGLNMRE
+419 NG
-428 EIRRERTVEL
+428 
-438 FNEGFRID
+438 
-446 DLKRWKTAETEMP
+446 KTAEACKYLNMTRRRGFGYQTTETSPVDLQTTDKAQFALMVEQERRVELAFENHRWF
-459 KDFLGIKWTG
+459 DLIR
-469 TEYATKWPNVSYA
+469 
-482 KNSDGY
+482 
-488 IILETGRKWESK
+488 TGRAVEVMRSKGFSLNETNLICPIPQKQIDVNPKLTQNDYRIESR
-500 HYLYPLPTDQLQ
+500 
-512 LNPNLK
+512 N
-518 QNPGWGE
+518 

>member
-102 ASFWKAAY
+102 ANFWKAAY

-115 TNTVLGRID
+115 TNTILGRID
-124 GIEINA
+124 GIEINT

-189 KEAQGLPVSYSTAED
+189 KEAQDLPVSYSTAED

-209 GAAKALLADV
+209 GAAKALLANV

-366 NYPVIRYAE
+366 NYPVIRYAD
-375 VLLNYAEAV
+375 VILMYAEA
-384 YERDDAISDDDLNI
+384 LNQ
-398 SLNLVRN
+398 
-405 RINKSMPKL
+405 
-414 SNNLV
+414 
-419 TANGLNMRE
+419 NG
-428 EIRRERTVEL
+428 
-438 FNEGFRID
+438 
-446 DLKRWKTAETEMP
+446 KTAEACKYLNMTRRRGFGYQTTETSPVDLQTTDKAQFALMVEQERRVELAFENHRWF
-459 KDFLGIKWTG
+459 DLIR
-469 TEYATKWPNVSYA
+469 
-482 KNSDGY
+482 
-488 IILETGRKWESK
+488 TGRAVEVMRSKGFSLNETTLICPIPQKQIDVNPKLTQNDYRIESR
-500 HYLYPLPTDQLQ
+500 
-512 LNPNLK
+512 N
-518 QNPGWGE
+518 

>member
-102 ASFWKAAY
+102 ANFWKAAY

-115 TNTVLGRID
+115 TNTILGRID
-124 GIEINA
+124 GIEINT

-189 KEAQGLPVSYSTAED
+189 KEAQDLPVSYSTAED

-209 GAAKALLADV
+209 GAAKALLANV

-273 EIQFLKGGYGEGS
+273 EIQFLKGGYVEGS

-366 NYPVIRYAE
+366 NYPVIRYAD
-375 VLLNYAEAV
+375 VILMYAEA
-384 YERDDAISDDDLNI
+384 LNQ
-398 SLNLVRN
+398 
-405 RINKSMPKL
+405 
-414 SNNLV
+414 
-419 TANGLNMRE
+419 NG
-428 EIRRERTVEL
+428 
-438 FNEGFRID
+438 
-446 DLKRWKTAETEMP
+446 KTAEACKYLNMTRRRGFGYQTTETSPVDLQTTDKAQFALMVEQERRVELAFENHRWF
-459 KDFLGIKWTG
+459 DLIR
-469 TEYATKWPNVSYA
+469 
-482 KNSDGY
+482 
-488 IILETGRKWESK
+488 TGRAVEVMRSKGFSLNETNLICPIPQKQIDVNPKLTQNDYRIESR
-500 HYLYPLPTDQLQ
+500 
-512 LNPNLK
+512 N
-518 QNPGWGE
+518 

>member
-1 MKLKYNLIAI
+1 MKLRYTLITM
-11 ALLGFSFSS
+11 ALAGVAFSS

-34 ENDFYKTADDILSA
+34 ENDFYKTADDITSA
-48 VNGAYSSLQEGDIY
+48 VNGAYSALQEDNIY

-124 GIEINA
+124 GIPMDT
-130 ELANR
+130 ELASR
-135 YKLECKFIRA
+135 YKLECKFIRS
-145 LMYFNLVRVYGDVPL
+145 LMYFNLVRVFGDVPL
-160 VLKEISISESYDI
+160 VLKEINIAESYGI
-173 LREPKENVY
+173 LREPKDNVY

-189 KEAQGLPVSYSTAED
+189 KEAQALPVSYSASED

-209 GAAKALLADV
+209 GAAKALLGEI
-219 YMTLHKYAEAET
+219 YMTLHKYTEAEA
-231 ILAEIINSG
+231 ILGEVIGSG
-240 RYSLLENTP
+240 RYGLLENTA
-249 GSLNIDGYKNVFSPV
+249 GSLNIDGYKSVFSPV

-286 NYANNFAP
+286 NYANSFAP

-311 IPEMDIYNAYEE
+311 VPEMDIYNAYEE

-354 MDVPYQNNDASN
+354 MDVPYQSNDASN
-366 NYPVIRYAE
+366 NYPVIRYAD
-375 VLLNYAEAV
+375 VILMYAEA
-384 YERDDAISDDDLNI
+384 LNQ
-398 SLNLVRN
+398 
-405 RINKSMPKL
+405 
-414 SNNLV
+414 
-419 TANGLNMRE
+419 NG
-428 EIRRERTVEL
+428 
-438 FNEGFRID
+438 
-446 DLKRWKTAETEMP
+446 KTAEACKYLNMTRRRGFGYQTTETTP
-459 KDFLGIKWTG
+459 VDQQTTDKARFELLVEQERRVELAFENHRWFDL
-469 TEYATKWPNVSYA
+469 VR
-482 KNSDGY
+482 
-488 IILETGRKWESK
+488 TGRAVEVMKSK
-500 HYLYPLPTDQLQ
+500 GFSLNETNLICPIPQKQIDV
-512 LNPNLK
+512 NPNLT
-518 QNPGWGE
+518 QNDYRIEKR

>member
-48 VNGAYSSLQEGDIY
+48 VNGVYSSLQEGDIY

-102 ASFWKAAY
+102 ANFWKAAY

-124 GIEINA
+124 GIEINT

-189 KEAQGLPVSYSTAED
+189 KEAQDLPVSYSTAED

-209 GAAKALLADV
+209 GAAKALLANV

-240 RYSLLENTP
+240 QYSLLENTP

-366 NYPVIRYAE
+366 NYPVIRYAD
-375 VLLNYAEAV
+375 VILMYAEA
-384 YERDDAISDDDLNI
+384 LNQ
-398 SLNLVRN
+398 
-405 RINKSMPKL
+405 
-414 SNNLV
+414 
-419 TANGLNMRE
+419 NG
-428 EIRRERTVEL
+428 
-438 FNEGFRID
+438 
-446 DLKRWKTAETEMP
+446 KTAEACKYLNMTRRRGFGYQTTETSPVDLQTTDKAQFALMVEQERRVEQAFENHRWF
-459 KDFLGIKWTG
+459 DLIR
-469 TEYATKWPNVSYA
+469 
-482 KNSDGY
+482 
-488 IILETGRKWESK
+488 TGRAVEVMRSKGFSLNETNLICPIPQKQIDVNPKLTQNDYRIESR
-500 HYLYPLPTDQLQ
+500 
-512 LNPNLK
+512 N
-518 QNPGWGE
+518 

>member
-366 NYPVIRYAE
+366 NYPVIRYAD
-375 VLLNYAEAV
+375 VILMYAEA
-384 YERDDAISDDDLNI
+384 LNQ
-398 SLNLVRN
+398 
-405 RINKSMPKL
+405 
-414 SNNLV
+414 
-419 TANGLNMRE
+419 NG
-428 EIRRERTVEL
+428 
-438 FNEGFRID
+438 
-446 DLKRWKTAETEMP
+446 KTAEACKYLNMTRRRGFGYQTTETSPVDLQTTDKAQFALMVEQERRVELAFENHRWV
-459 KDFLGIKWTG
+459 DLIR
-469 TEYATKWPNVSYA
+469 
-482 KNSDGY
+482 
-488 IILETGRKWESK
+488 TGRAVEVMKSKGFSLNETNLICPIPQKQIDVNPKLTQNDYRIESR
-500 HYLYPLPTDQLQ
+500 
-512 LNPNLK
+512 N
-518 QNPGWGE
+518 

>member
-34 ENDFYKTADDILSA
+34 ENDFYKTADDIH
-48 VNGAYSSLQEGDIY
+48 SSLQEGDIY

-102 ASFWKAAY
+102 ANFWKAAY

-115 TNTVLGRID
+115 TNTILGRID
-124 GIEINA
+124 GIEINT

-189 KEAQGLPVSYSTAED
+189 KEAQDLPVSYSTAED

-209 GAAKALLADV
+209 GAAKALLANV

-366 NYPVIRYAE
+366 NYPVIRYAD
-375 VLLNYAEAV
+375 VILMYAEA
-384 YERDDAISDDDLNI
+384 LNQ
-398 SLNLVRN
+398 
-405 RINKSMPKL
+405 
-414 SNNLV
+414 
-419 TANGLNMRE
+419 NG
-428 EIRRERTVEL
+428 
-438 FNEGFRID
+438 
-446 DLKRWKTAETEMP
+446 KTAEACKYLNMTRRRGFGYQTTETSPVDLQTTDKAQFALMVEQERRVELAFENHRWF
-459 KDFLGIKWTG
+459 DLIR
-469 TEYATKWPNVSYA
+469 
-482 KNSDGY
+482 
-488 IILETGRKWESK
+488 TGRAVEVMRSKGFSLNETNLICPIPQKQIDVNPKLTQNDYRIESR
-500 HYLYPLPTDQLQ
+500 
-512 LNPNLK
+512 N
-518 QNPGWGE
+518 

>member
-48 VNGAYSSLQEGDIY
+48 VNGVYSSLQEGDIY

-102 ASFWKAAY
+102 ANFWKAAY

-115 TNTVLGRID
+115 TNTILGRID
-124 GIEINA
+124 GIEINT

-189 KEAQGLPVSYSTAED
+189 KEAQDLPVSYSTAED

-209 GAAKALLADV
+209 GAAKALLANV

-366 NYPVIRYAE
+366 NYPVIRYAD
-375 VLLNYAEAV
+375 VILMYAEA
-384 YERDDAISDDDLNI
+384 LNQ
-398 SLNLVRN
+398 
-405 RINKSMPKL
+405 
-414 SNNLV
+414 
-419 TANGLNMRE
+419 NG
-428 EIRRERTVEL
+428 
-438 FNEGFRID
+438 
-446 DLKRWKTAETEMP
+446 KTAEACKYLNMTRRRGFGYQTTETSPVDLQTTDKAQFALMVEQERRVELAFENHRWF
-459 KDFLGIKWTG
+459 DLIR
-469 TEYATKWPNVSYA
+469 
-482 KNSDGY
+482 
-488 IILETGRKWESK
+488 TGRAVEVMRSKGFSLNETNLICPIPQKQIDVNPKLTQNDYRIESRNLSK
-500 HYLYPLPTDQLQ
+500 RKCIKIPLSPRLI
-512 LNPNLK
+512 
-518 QNPGWGE
+518 

>member
-48 VNGAYSSLQEGDIY
+48 VNGVYSSLQEGDIY

-102 ASFWKAAY
+102 ANFWKAAN

-124 GIEINA
+124 GIEINT

-189 KEAQGLPVSYSTAED
+189 KEAQDLPVSYSTAED

-209 GAAKALLADV
+209 GAAKALLANV

-366 NYPVIRYAE
+366 NYPVIRYAD
-375 VLLNYAEAV
+375 VILMYAEA
-384 YERDDAISDDDLNI
+384 LNQ
-398 SLNLVRN
+398 
-405 RINKSMPKL
+405 
-414 SNNLV
+414 
-419 TANGLNMRE
+419 NG
-428 EIRRERTVEL
+428 
-438 FNEGFRID
+438 
-446 DLKRWKTAETEMP
+446 KTAEACKYLNMTRRRGFGYQTTETSPVDLQTTDKAQFALMVEQERRVELAFENHRWF
-459 KDFLGIKWTG
+459 DLIR
-469 TEYATKWPNVSYA
+469 
-482 KNSDGY
+482 
-488 IILETGRKWESK
+488 TGRAVEVMRSKGFSLNETNLICPIPQKQIDVNPKLTQNDYRIESR
-500 HYLYPLPTDQLQ
+500 
-512 LNPNLK
+512 N
-518 QNPGWGE
+518 

>member
-48 VNGAYSSLQEGDIY
+48 VNGVYSSLQEGDIY

-102 ASFWKAAY
+102 ANFWKAAY

-115 TNTVLGRID
+115 TNTILGRID
-124 GIEINA
+124 GIEINT

-366 NYPVIRYAE
+366 NYPVIRYAD
-375 VLLNYAEAV
+375 VILMYAEA
-384 YERDDAISDDDLNI
+384 LNQ
-398 SLNLVRN
+398 
-405 RINKSMPKL
+405 
-414 SNNLV
+414 
-419 TANGLNMRE
+419 NG
-428 EIRRERTVEL
+428 
-438 FNEGFRID
+438 
-446 DLKRWKTAETEMP
+446 KTAEACKYLNMTRRRGFGYQTTETSPVDLQTTDKAQFALMVEQERRVELAFENHRWF
-459 KDFLGIKWTG
+459 DLIR
-469 TEYATKWPNVSYA
+469 
-482 KNSDGY
+482 
-488 IILETGRKWESK
+488 TGRAVEVMKSKGFSLNETNLICPIPQKQIDVNPKLTQNDYKIESR
-500 HYLYPLPTDQLQ
+500 
-512 LNPNLK
+512 N
-518 QNPGWGE
+518 